1 VPYEAGSVFKP
12 IAMAA
17 ALDTHS
23 LTPYTTYT
31 DTGSVVYGQYVIRNS
46 DGKAHGKRTMID
58 VLDKSLN
65 TGIVFAMRQAG
76 AEVFKEYVKR
86 FGFGKLTGI
95 ELANESPGNIKNFE
109 DKREIY
115 AATAAFG
122 QGIAVT
128 PIQLVTAYAVIA
140 RGGTL
145 VKPTVIE
152 KITDWNKDI
161 IFGVKE
167 LEQVISQETAET
179 LSAMLV
185 SGTKNGY
192 AKTGAVRGYKI
203 AAKTGTAQIPKSDG
217 KGYSEETNHTFIGF
231 GPVGSGKPV
240 FVMLVKLDKP
250 KGVKFADSSI
260 APLFRELAEF
270 LLSYLEIPPTE

>member
-1 VPYEAGSVFKP
+1 
-12 IAMAA
+12 
-17 ALDTHS
+17 
-23 LTPYTTYT
+23 
-31 DTGSVVYGQYVIRNS
+31 
-46 DGKAHGKRTMID
+46 
-58 VLDKSLN
+58 
-65 TGIVFAMRQAG
+65 MRQAG